1 MNIRDLINKLDTID
15 QLNEFRLKD
24 VKAAVGNDPDP
35 KSRAVTLAKLANDNK
50 LPGLYDPIDGEF
62 VDNRASRSGV
72 PSAAVDA
79 QLQASG
85 LIPPNS
91 HSSSFLGSVTGV
103 SGDKYDQSIRQSSD
117 TYNKSQD
124 EIEFKQE
131 HLKTLYGLV
140 DQLAKATP
148 APTAKPDAKTDPK
161 KPGQGTQPPVT
172 TPVKTDNG
180 DHRWSD
186 AAIGGAV
193 GGLGGLALGG
203 PIGAAL
209 GGVGGAVTGY
219 RVGTPE
225 GTEHAS
231 KKLIKDESG
240 EWVIVSED
248 GSGLVISDNE
258 KPFIIEKIIES
269 TSMSD
274 ALMESFGYTAE
285 DNRYFRDV
293 DGTLVEY
300 SWDQFKGDVGDTA
313 RGIEQGATL
322 GFGNNI
328 NAGVK
333 SLFKGTKYK
342 DELDKEQQAD
352 KAAQERSPWLYGG
365 GNLAGAVGSSM
376 IIPGSGVGNLAAR
389 GAAKLGANAALQT
402 GAKYGAM
409 IGGNL
414 LLQKGADLLR
424 SKSDL
429 ATFKAPNGN
438 PDVQAIQAKTG
449 MVGKELDGVPGP
461 KTQAAIAKWQEENGL
476 VPSGEPDPETLAA
489 MGLEMSGG
497 PQQQPATVAEQIA
510 SLRNMLTQLDEG
522 KLSEGFWDSLLKGGA
537 KLVPKLGKAIPKVP
551 KGAIRTVKTG
561 PMKGVNFKWNGT
573 KWIRE
578 TGNGGTGKFAA
589 RAGTLDPA
597 TPEYKAIMK
606 EFQAVKKAGGQSGV
620 AAWIKKNPK
629 KAIAIGLITAAGAG
643 GIAGYAAGSNS
654 DGNNGGNNGTP
665 NQGTQPPTGTETP
678 TAPAEE
684 KPAVCTAE
692 QMDLVKKIK
701 AEIDAL
707 TPMAANDPSVA
718 RAVKEAQTAITNMKC
733 TPPAGEDTSLG
744 GPWDNVSQ
752 RDPAYTPPKAT
763 TAPTTA
769 PAK

>member
-1 MNIRDLINKLDTID
+1 MNIRDLINRLDTID

-24 VKAAVGNDPDP
+24 VKAAVGNEQDP
-35 KSRAVTLAKLANDNK
+35 KTRAITLAKLANDNK

-62 VDNRASRSGV
+62 VDNRGSRSGV

-131 HLKTLYGLV
+131 HLKTIYSLV
-140 DQLAKATP
+140 DQLAKSTP
-148 APTAKPDAKTDPK
+148 APAAKTDAKTDPK
-161 KPGQGTQPPVT
+161 TPGQGTQPPAKPT
-172 TPVKTDNG
+172 GAN

-186 AAIGGAV
+186 AAIGAAA

-203 PIGAAL
+203 PIGAGL
-209 GGVGGAVTGY
+209 GAVGGGVTGY
-219 RVGTPE
+219 RLGTPE
-225 GTEHAS
+225 GVEHAT
-231 KKLIKDESG
+231 KKLIKDQTG

-248 GSGLVISDNE
+248 GSGLVISDSE
-258 KPFIIEKIIES
+258 KPFIIEKIVES

-285 DNRYFRDV
+285 DTRYFRDV

-313 RGIEQGATL
+313 RGVEQGATL

-333 SLFKGTKYK
+333 SLWNGTKYK

-352 KAAQERSPWLYGG
+352 KAAQARSPWLYGG

-376 IIPGSGVGNLAAR
+376 LIPGSGFGNLAAQ

-429 ATFKAPNGN
+429 ATFKAPTGK
-438 PDVQAIQAKTG
+438 PDVQAIQAKVG
-449 MVGKELDGVPGP
+449 MVGKELDGIPGP

-489 MGLEMSGG
+489 MGLEMQGG
-497 PQQQPATVAEQIA
+497 AQQQTEPATVAEQIA
-510 SLRNMLTQLDEG
+510 SLRDMLTQLDEG
-522 KLSEGFWDSLLKGGA
+522 TLSEGFWDSLFKGGA

-573 KWIRE
+573 KWVRE

-597 TPEYKAIMK
+597 SPEYKAIMK
-606 EFQAVKKAGGQSGV
+606 EFQAVKKAGGQGGV

-629 KAIAIGLITAAGAG
+629 KAIAIGLISAATAG
-643 GIAGYAAGSNS
+643 GIAGYVAGSNS
-654 DGNNGGNNGTP
+654 DSDNNNSNP

-678 TAPAEE
+678 ATPAEE

-692 QMDLVKKIK
+692 QMDLVQKIK

-707 TPMAANDPSVA
+707 TPLAANDPAVA

-733 TPPAGEDTSLG
+733 TPPEAADDSLG

-752 RDPAYTPPKAT
+752 RTPAYTPPKAT

>member
-1 MNIRDLINKLDTID
+1 MNIRDLINKLDTIEH
-15 QLNEFRLKD
+15 LNEFRLKD

-62 VDNRASRSGV
+62 VDNRANRSGV

-91 HSSSFLGSVTGV
+91 HSSSFLGSLTGV

-117 TYNKSQD
+117 AYNKSQD

-131 HLKTLYGLV
+131 HLKRLYGLV

-148 APTAKPDAKTDPK
+148 ATAAKPDAKTDPK
-161 KPGQGTQPPVT
+161 KPNQGTQPPAT
-172 TPVKTDNG
+172 QPVKTNNG

-186 AAIGGAV
+186 AGIGAAA

-203 PIGAAL
+203 PIGAGLGAL
-209 GGVGGAVTGY
+209 GGGIAGY
-219 RVGTPE
+219 RAGTPE
-225 GTEHAS
+225 GVENAS
-231 KKLIKDESG
+231 KKLIKDETG

-248 GSGLVISDNE
+248 GTGQVISESE
-258 KPFIIEKIIES
+258 KPFIIEKIAES

-285 DNRYFRDV
+285 DTRYFRDV

-333 SLFKGTKYK
+333 SLVKGTKYK

-376 IIPGSGVGNLAAR
+376 IVPGSGVGNLAAR
-389 GAAKLGANAALQT
+389 GAAKLGAGAALQT

-424 SKSDL
+424 SKADL

-438 PDVQAIQAKTG
+438 PDVQAIQAKVG
-449 MVGKELDGVPGP
+449 MVGKDLDGVPGP
-461 KTQAAIAKWQEENGL
+461 RTQAAIAKWQEENGL

-497 PQQQPATVAEQIA
+497 AQQQPATVAEQIA

-522 KLSEGFWDSLLKGGA
+522 TLEEGFWDTLFKGGA

-573 KWIRE
+573 KWVRE

-597 TPEYKAIMK
+597 SPEYKAIMK
-606 EFQAVKKAGGQSGV
+606 EFQAVKKAGGQGGV

-629 KAIAIGLITAAGAG
+629 KAMAIGLITGGVIGAGAT
-643 GIAGYAAGSNS
+643 AALDSDDTPPGS
-654 DGNNGGNNGTP
+654 P
-665 NQGTQPPTGTETP
+665 NQGTQPPAGTETP
-678 TAPAEE
+678 TTPAEE

-692 QMDLVKKIK
+692 QMDLVQKIK

-707 TPMAANDPSVA
+707 TPMAANDPAVA

-733 TPPAGEDTSLG
+733 TPPEAADTSLG